1 LQKRSGKKT
10 TLKDFLEDIFEKVT
24 FGRNAGCDLR
34 KGEFENHLK
43 AVLEAIVDAENEEK
57 ERKIGVHNVI
67 EMPRFLGILGSQ
79 KIQCTFM
86 YKEQPPVS
94 YIIKT
99 MSSSSCTVEC
109 IKTISGKQNDA
120 TISVDI
126 DLNGVINSVND
137 DLSFNPVGSIIFL
150 VRSARSLKGVW
161 NVFRL
166 CAAISI
172 DFAITFLGE
181 KAKNRM

>member
-1 LQKRSGKKT
+1 MMQSVR
-10 TLKDFLEDIFEKVT
+10 LK
-24 FGRNAGCDLR
+24 
-34 KGEFENHLK
+34 
-43 AVLEAIVDAENEEK
+43 IV
-57 ERKIGVHNVI
+57 
-67 EMPRFLGILGSQ
+67 FLGILGSQ
-79 KIQCTFM
+79 KIQCTFI

-99 MSSSSCTVEC
+99 RSSSSCTVQC

-126 DLNGVINSVND
+126 DLNAVINSVND
-137 DLSFNPVGSIIFL
+137 DLSFNPITAFIFL
-150 VRSARSLKGVW
+150 GRTARSLKGVW

-166 CAAISI
+166 CTAVGV

-181 KAKNRM
+181 KAKNKM